1 MSFILELLHSA
12 NGFTLNIPP
21 FGWSAS
27 LHLKGVDGLVGRF
40 ANTQG
45 CQMYTVCCQGVSL
58 HCVRGVPQHP
68 IFNSVTTITLHWQLK
83 EFLLHFG
90 LELKKL
96 HNEFYKPTERFV
108 EKLLL

>member
-12 NGFTLNIPP
+12 NGFTLNFPP

-27 LHLKGVDGLVGRF
+27 LHLKGVDGLVGRS

-68 IFNSVTTITLHWQLK
+68 IFNSVYVTNGVHEYI
-83 EFLLHFG
+83 G
-90 LELKKL
+90 
-96 HNEFYKPTERFV
+96 
-108 EKLLL
+108 

>member
-12 NGFTLNIPP
+12 NGFTLNLTP

-68 IFNSVTTITLHWQLK
+68 IFNSVSFFHGVSL
-83 EFLLHFG
+83 
-90 LELKKL
+90 
-96 HNEFYKPTERFV
+96 
-108 EKLLL
+108 